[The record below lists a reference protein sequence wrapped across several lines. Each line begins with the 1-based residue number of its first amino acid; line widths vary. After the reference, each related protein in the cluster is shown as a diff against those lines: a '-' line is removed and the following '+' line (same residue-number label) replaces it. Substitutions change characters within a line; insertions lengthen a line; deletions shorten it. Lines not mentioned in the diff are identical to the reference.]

1 MFVLATESGVLYLT
15 VANIVLG
22 VVALVCV
29 LIVVGSALREIMWR
43 IRGRDTFPAPFDKH
57 GFVIPGLGTTIDD
70 RRQASDSEPSSGS
83 PQPAPADRSARG
95 RSAA

>member
-1 MFVLATESGVLYLT
+1 MGAESEVLYLNI
-15 VANIVLG
+15 ANIVLG

-29 LIVVGSALREIMWR
+29 LIVAGSALREIVWR
-43 IRGRDTFPAPFDKH
+43 VRGRDTFPAPFEAH

-70 RRQASDSEPSSGS
+70 SRPGRGDEPRPGPSR
-83 PQPAPADRSARG
+83 PAQHPSAHG